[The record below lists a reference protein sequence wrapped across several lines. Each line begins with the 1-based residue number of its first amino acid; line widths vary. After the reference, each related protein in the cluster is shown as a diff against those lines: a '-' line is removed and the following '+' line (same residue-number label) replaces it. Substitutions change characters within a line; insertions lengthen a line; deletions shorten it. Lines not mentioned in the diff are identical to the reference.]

1 MLRKQIVC
9 VLVVA
14 ALIGVL
20 SPRAIAQG
28 FFWWG
33 WGYESVIETIQDRG
47 VLRVGL
53 GLFAPWSAC
62 DADGELIGF
71 EIDVATRLA
80 EDMGVEVEFVRT
92 DWNYIIPALIA
103 KEFDVIISGMTIL
116 PARNLRVNFTSSYN
130 QTGIFLVANTARTV
144 GLETPEDFNS
154 SSVTIATRRGA
165 SSIPAIKNVFPE
177 AMILLYDTDTAVL
190 EAVVSGMVDAAA
202 AFASTGNT
210 WAEDNPDT
218 LSLPFEEP
226 FASEVLAIAVRKGDH
241 DALNFFNSWIAIRKA
256 DGWLGQHRQYWFD
269 TQDWKDLVATDSMTI
284 AECEASFE

>member
-1 MLRKQIVC
+1 MLRKQVVC

-14 ALIGVL
+14 ALFGGL
-20 SPRAIAQG
+20 SPGAVAQG

-33 WGYESVIETIQDRG
+33 YESVIEEVQDRG

-53 GLFAPWSAC
+53 GLFEPWSAC

-103 KEFDVIISGMTIL
+103 EEFDVIISGMTIL
-116 PARNLRVNFTSSYN
+116 PARNLKVNFTSSYN
-130 QTGIFLVANTARTV
+130 QTGIFLVANKVRTIA
-144 GLETPEDFNS
+144 LKTLEDFNS

-165 SSIPAIKNVFPE
+165 SSIPAIKNVFPD
-177 AMILLYDTDTAVL
+177 AMILLYDTDTAVR

-202 AFASTGNT
+202 AFASTGTT
-210 WAEDNPDT
+210 WVEDNPGT
-218 LSLPFEEP
+218 LNLPFEEP
-226 FASEVLAIAVRKGDH
+226 FASEVLAIAVRKRDH
-241 DALNFFNSWIAIRKA
+241 DALNFLNSWIAIRKA
-256 DGWLGQHRQYWFD
+256 DGWLEQHRQYWFD
-269 TQDWKDLVATDSMTI
+269 TQEWKDLVATDSTTI